1 MPLIHNSRTTTNPHN
16 PICTAYFCLI
26 TSKFLYFQCEARC
39 SEQLE
44 WENYSAWVLSWWR
57 EFSSQPLTEFWQH
70 ILSGWQV
77 CHWGIQYHLCSTYRG
92 LWGLEVVQLS
102 RLSGRALAAQA
113 RGVLV
118 STPDDCRP
126 FHFPQFSHLNLISSM
141 RQDAL
146 SNIHVSYI
154 VDQIYLILETQ
165 MVQYKEE
172 VLQHWY
178 MYVSFLTRMLGSFR
192 SCYWD
197 SWLVSVV
204 YEYHSSLCMA

>member
-1 MPLIHNSRTTTNPHN
+1 M
-16 PICTAYFCLI
+16 
-26 TSKFLYFQCEARC
+26 
-39 SEQLE
+39 
-44 WENYSAWVLSWWR
+44 
-57 EFSSQPLTEFWQH
+57 
-70 ILSGWQV
+70 
-77 CHWGIQYHLCSTYRG
+77 
-92 LWGLEVVQLS
+92 EVVQLS

-172 VLQHWY
+172 ILQH
-178 MYVSFLTRMLGSFR
+178 
-192 SCYWD
+192 
-197 SWLVSVV
+197 
-204 YEYHSSLCMA
+204 